1 MPQSLSA
8 LAPAPKYLSP
18 TSLFEGEMVF
28 FLSNL
33 RYGTDTYKGET
44 RDAVSAN
51 ITDENGERIGN
62 LRTSAVVIFR
72 QITDILTAADYDAGE
87 PVGPLLM
94 LKGKAAFYLADA
106 PALPF

>member
-8 LAPAPKYLSP
+8 LAPAPHFLSP
-18 TSLFEGEMVF
+18 TSLYEGEMVF

-33 RYGTDTYKGET
+33 RYATDTYNGET
-44 RDAVSAN
+44 RDAVSAD
-51 ITDENGERIGN
+51 ITDEAGERIGN

-87 PVGPLLM
+87 PVGPLVM

-106 PALPF
+106 AILPF